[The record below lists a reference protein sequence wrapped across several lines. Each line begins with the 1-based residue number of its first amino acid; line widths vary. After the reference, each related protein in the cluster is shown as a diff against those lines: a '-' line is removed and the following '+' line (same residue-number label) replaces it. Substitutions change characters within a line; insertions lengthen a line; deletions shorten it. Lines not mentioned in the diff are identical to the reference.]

1 MKVCVYCLPYSLRLD
16 SVVMPLILPDCL
28 KEFVSCLLPP
38 HTFRLN
44 YTINK
49 LNGADT
55 GIKREEK
62 CSQSTDVWRR
72 PCRSKNTPIILCE
85 FICCCT
91 AHSWN
96 YQTDQYDIG
105 EPVRRRVSRS
115 ISSTFFSKWPPGRLR
130 PTLDLYIQNGFGG
143 MKCSPSFENCSNT
156 CRYCGMFQSLT
167 C

>member
-55 GIKREEK
+55 GIKRERRNVV
-62 CSQSTDVWRR
+62 SQRMYEDGHVVAKIHLLSYV
-72 PCRSKNTPIILCE
+72 NL
-85 FICCCT
+85 FVVV
-91 AHSWN
+91 
-96 YQTDQYDIG
+96 
-105 EPVRRRVSRS
+105 VRRIVETTRRINTILANLYVVGSADRYLPPFFPNGHRGVSVLHL
-115 ISSTFFSKWPPGRLR
+115 IYTYKTVLR
-130 PTLDLYIQNGFGG
+130 G
-143 MKCSPSFENCSNT
+143 
-156 CRYCGMFQSLT
+156 
-167 C
+167 